1 MKVFEIL
8 LIVFCA
14 AIVIGVIAARIVR
27 KKKGKPSC
35 DCGCSDCSCCSACQK
50 AKKDI
55 RK

>member
-1 MKVFEIL
+1 MKVFEIV

-14 AIVIGVIAARIVR
+14 AIVIGVIAAKIVR

-35 DCGCSDCSCCSACQK
+35 DCGCSDCAGCAACQK
-50 AKKDI
+50 AKNMI